1 MRLISFAPLTP
12 SLRQKCDKTLGA
24 HLREKGS
31 AMSLVDRLEICHAIA
46 DGMAAVDDARLVH
59 GAIMVRWA
67 HT

>member
-1 MRLISFAPLTP
+1 MP
-12 SLRQKCDKTLGA
+12 RQKCDKTLGA

-59 GAIMVRWA
+59 GAVMVR
-67 HT
+67 